1 MVVRWVRIWHNRS
14 SVAGS
19 FSACIVSIFL
29 VRHTAPD
36 IKPGIVYGDS
46 NVPVHEEEFAR
57 VMPDISAALPSAALV
72 ISSPLSRCRRLA
84 DFLQIA
90 SGEREV
96 RVDDRLRERAL
107 GRWQGGTWEDIPTE
121 EMAALRANYLDYPA
135 PGGESIR
142 ALRDRVVAAFED
154 AWSAALG
161 RPLVLVCHAGP
172 IACIIAHWRGD
183 LLKPGLRPT
192 AGCGDVLRLNGGSVR
207 SVSFLRRASPVDGRD
222 DDVI

>member
-1 MVVRWVRIWHNRS
+1 
-14 SVAGS
+14 
-19 FSACIVSIFL
+19 VSIFL

-57 VMPDISAALPSAALV
+57 VMPDVSAALPPAALV

-107 GRWQGGTWEDIPTE
+107 GRWQGGTWDDIPSDE
-121 EMAALRANYLDYPA
+121 IAALKANYLDYPA

-142 ALRDRVVAAFED
+142 QLRDRVVAAFED

-161 RPLVLVCHAGP
+161 RHLILVCHAGP
-172 IACIIAHWRGD
+172 MACIIAHWRGD
-183 LLKPGLRPT
+183 VLAPGLRPS
-192 AGCGDVLRLNGGSVR
+192 AGCGDVLRLDGGSVR
-207 SVSFLRRASPVDGRD
+207 SVSFLRRASPMESEFDSK
-222 DDVI
+222 I